1 MLRGRLHFLE
11 ILGVAVSGG
20 DKAQIIGRKVAD
32 RVAVHR
38 QLRGARRGHDGEAFL
53 LQFGQY
59 RSADRLDLGDDVIGP
74 VLLGRLAQLV
84 AIEHGE
90 HFACIGQLHGGR
102 IVIAVAG
109 DDIGA
114 KPLGRDRELA
124 PQFARAEQEDPG
136 GVAHAASSAA
146 SSP

>member
-11 ILGVAVSGG
+11 ILGVAISGG
-20 DKAQIIGRKVAD
+20 NEAQIIGRKVAD
-32 RVAVHR
+32 RVAVHG
-38 QLRGARRGHDGEAFL
+38 QLRGARRGDDGEALF

-59 RSADRLDLGDDVIGP
+59 RSADRLDFGDDVIGP
-74 VLLGRLAQLV
+74 VLFGYTAQRL

-90 HFACIGQLHGGR
+90 HLACIGQLHGGR

-109 DDIGA
+109 HDIGA
-114 KPLGRDRELA
+114 EPLGRNHEFA
-124 PQFARAEQEDPG
+124 PQLARAEQEDPG
-136 GVAHAASSAA
+136 GVAHAASSEA